1 MSARARL
8 LTVLTALVVCLWATT
23 ANAAEKVLRIGWE
36 QSPQTLNPYVDL
48 DSEDFVVWA
57 INWETLVNYS
67 PRDLSPVPGIAR
79 EWSVSPDRKTI
90 TFRLV
95 QGARWSDGEPIT
107 SADVKFSLESLGRH
121 GALFSSYTETIR
133 SVRTPDD
140 ETVVITTRT
149 PDARIVGGLAV
160 FILPEHVWGRHTTR
174 ELLGSFR
181 TPMPMVGSG
190 PFVVTRFERGRI
202 VEMRRNPHWRG
213 ARPKFD
219 GIQFIK
225 YGTSDAAERALQLG
239 EVDYV
244 HKVQSTS
251 FERLGRQPDVETV
264 AGPSP
269 GFTQLAFNMCPEEIC
284 PDAKANPAVRDR
296 TVRQA
301 IAYAIDRERIN
312 EIAARGTSFPGHGL
326 LPEFYKS
333 FYRVPAQ
340 DYPYDPGRANELLD
354 AAGWVRGDG
363 GVREKDGM
371 RLSFRL
377 AVHTESPYNVQVTS
391 LIAEMARAIG
401 VEFKVD
407 KMSVDRLTEITARRQ
422 DGRPAPD
429 FDTFVWGWSGDV
441 YDPSTLLNLLRTDAI
456 GGSSDAF
463 YSNPEY
469 DRLYDEQLQEFDP
482 VRRAEI
488 VGRMIDILQE
498 DLPYLILTVDPV
510 LEAYRSD
517 RIENVELSCP
527 QPGGD
532 VLCAAVSY
540 EPLLSIAPAGSGSG
554 GNATGAAGGDGGG
567 SGAVIAIVAVL
578 ALGGGLA
585 LVLVRRRRRASDE
598 PLEVEQG

>member
-1 MSARARL
+1 MSARARV
-8 LTVLTALVVCLWATT
+8 TVVLAALVVCLWATT
-23 ANAAEKVLRIGWE
+23 ANAAAKVLRIGWE
-36 QSPQTLNPYVDL
+36 QAPQTLNPYVDL

-57 INWETLVNYS
+57 INWEALVGYS
-67 PRDLSPVPGIAR
+67 PRDLAPVPGLAR

-133 SVRTPDD
+133 SIRTPDD

-181 TPMPMVGSG
+181 PQMPMVGSG
-190 PFVVTRFERGRI
+190 PFVVTRFVRGRI
-202 VEMRRNPHWRG
+202 IEMERNPHWRG

-219 GIQFIK
+219 GIQLIK
-225 YGTSDAAERALQLG
+225 YGTADAAERALQLG

-244 HKVQSTS
+244 QNVQSTS
-251 FERLGRQPDVETV
+251 FERLGRQPEVETV

-269 GFTQLAFNMCPEEIC
+269 AFTQLAFNLCAPETC
-284 PDAKANPAVRDR
+284 PDAKVNPAVRDR

-312 EIAARGTSFPGHGL
+312 EIAARGTSFVGHGL
-326 LPEFYKS
+326 LPEYYKT
-333 FYRVPAQ
+333 FFRTPAQ
-340 DYPYDPGRANELLD
+340 DYPHDPGRANEMLD

-371 RLSFRL
+371 RLSFDL
-377 AVHTESPYNVQVTS
+377 AVHTESPYAVQTAGLV
-391 LIAEMARAIG
+391 AEMARDVG
-401 VEFKVD
+401 VELKVD
-407 KMSVDRLTEITARRQ
+407 KMSPDRLTEITTRTQ

-429 FDTFVWGWSGDV
+429 FDTFIWGWGGDT

-456 GGSSDAF
+456 GSSSDAF
-463 YSNPEY
+463 YSDAEY

-482 VRRAEI
+482 VRRQQI
-488 VGRMIDILQE
+488 VGQMIDILQR
-498 DLPYLILTVDPV
+498 DLPYLVLTVDPM

-527 QPGGD
+527 QPDGD
-532 VLCAAVSY
+532 VLCAQVGY
-540 EPLLSIAPAGSGSG
+540 EPLLTLAPAGSGG
-554 GNATGAAGGDGGG
+554 GAAGASGSGDGGG
-567 SGAVIAIVAVL
+567 SGAVIALVVALVL
-578 ALGGGLA
+578 AGAVA
-585 LVLVRRRRRASDE
+585 LVLVRRRRRAADE